1 MSFVILSYCLFLLS
15 CTNKSSEH
23 SKHQKDTAIAT
34 VSAASAIDSSSGFAY
49 DLKHPDEKIKL
60 PDELTEISG
69 IDRYK
74 KSRIVCVNDE
84 KGKVYLYDVKKD
96 ELKQGVDFG
105 KKGDYEGIANHND
118 TICVL
123 SSNGTIHQITGFET
137 DKQKATDFKTF
148 LKKENDTEGLCFD
161 SLNHRLLIACKQDPG
176 NGLRGVRAVYC
187 FDLKTMQLGSKPVY
201 VVKLDDLKNFLLK
214 SDKEKLMGE
223 EIKSFFDPKKGDVTF
238 QPSEIAIHPITDEI
252 YMISTV
258 GKLMVVMNRAG
269 IILHIQ
275 SLSEEIFK
283 QPEGLCF
290 FPNGDMYISDEGRAG
305 RANILLFKYQTG
317 HAK

>member
-1 MSFVILSYCLFLLS
+1 
-15 CTNKSSEH
+15 
-23 SKHQKDTAIAT
+23 
-34 VSAASAIDSSSGFAY
+34 
-49 DLKHPDEKIKL
+49 
-60 PDELTEISG
+60 
-69 IDRYK
+69 
-74 KSRIVCVNDE
+74 
-84 KGKVYLYDVKKD
+84 
-96 ELKQGVDFG
+96 
-105 KKGDYEGIANHND
+105 
-118 TICVL
+118 
-123 SSNGTIHQITGFET
+123 
-137 DKQKATDFKTF
+137 
-148 LKKENDTEGLCFD
+148 
-161 SLNHRLLIACKQDPG
+161 
-176 NGLRGVRAVYC
+176 
-187 FDLKTMQLGSKPVY
+187 
-201 VVKLDDLKNFLLK
+201 
-214 SDKEKLMGE
+214 MGE

-305 RANILLFKYQTG
+305 SANILLFKYQTG